1 VPLAYG
7 DGVAVGDGNGWVQCR
22 CGRRHWGLHGAAGL
36 LLLRTGDITGWSDP
50 RPAAAQVLLQLRAAW
65 THEGGTW
72 GLPGGAADS
81 HEDAVTAA
89 LREAHEEA
97 GVEPAAVRVVTT
109 RVGVD
114 HADWRYTYVVGLA
127 LPQVQPRV
135 RNAESDELRWVPL
148 PQVPELP
155 LHEALAAAWPLLGS
169 DLLAVG
175 ARLDGRV
182 SRSRRA
188 RPPGEH

>member
-1 VPLAYG
+1 M
-7 DGVAVGDGNGWVQCR
+7 GDGNGWVQCR

-36 LLLRTGDITGWSDP
+36 LLLRADDVGSWAPRDP
-50 RPAAAQVLLQLRAAW
+50 DVARVLLQLRAAW

-97 GVEPAAVRVVTT
+97 GVEPSGVRVVTT

-114 HADWRYTYVVGLA
+114 HGDWRYTYVVGLA
-127 LPQVQPRV
+127 LPQVQPHV

-148 PQVPELP
+148 PEVAELP

-175 ARLDGRV
+175 ANPDGRTGG
-182 SRSRRA
+182 R
-188 RPPGEH
+188 